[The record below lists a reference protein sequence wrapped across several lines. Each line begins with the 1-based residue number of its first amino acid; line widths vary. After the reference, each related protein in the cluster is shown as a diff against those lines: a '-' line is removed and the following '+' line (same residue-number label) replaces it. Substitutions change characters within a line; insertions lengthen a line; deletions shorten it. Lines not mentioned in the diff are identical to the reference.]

1 MIWQALSMMT
11 WVPFSPLSLSSP
23 RSCPYPWERMAVS
36 EQSGGEGNEIVTQA
50 LF

>member
-11 WVPFSPLSLSSP
+11 WVPFSPLSLSST
-23 RSCPYPWERMAVS
+23 RSCHYPWERMGVS
-36 EQSGGEGNEIVTQA
+36 EQSGGEGHETVTQT